1 MGCHLWQKVHR
12 ESCDVPL
19 GGIHLELGLHS
30 DDERVQIAITVGVVV
45 LILAVAGFI
54 YLTASVN
61 AAADRSDAIVSAPA
75 VDKDADAFM
84 RAFAGAAGQPV
95 LGGNEVALLQNGIE
109 IFPALF
115 EAIAAARDSIHF
127 STFIYESGHVP
138 RKFADA
144 VSAAARRGIE
154 VRIVL
159 DSRGSKKI
167 PPALITQMCEAGCQV
182 HWFRSVQWFSWARYN
197 HRTHRKLLI
206 VDGALAFTGG
216 VGIADEWDGKGDSP
230 SHWRDTHVR
239 IAGPAVAAVQAA
251 FVDNWNEATGELAIH
266 DKHFPELSPVGRV
279 GICAVQSN
287 PTNSTSAAQRSMAAL
302 IAGSSRRLWITNAY
316 FVPTAPFIKTLCE
329 AKARGVDVKILVP
342 GPHHDQPAVR
352 RASRRTW
359 PALLRGNV
367 ELYEFQPTMIHAKTV
382 IVDGAVTSIGS
393 INFDPRSFALNAEF
407 GVVAHD
413 REIAAQMEEAFLSD
427 IGHARRITDDDVRRR
442 SHWQNLLDSICYW
455 IRAQL

>member
-1 MGCHLWQKVHR
+1 M
-12 ESCDVPL
+12 
-19 GGIHLELGLHS
+19 
-30 DDERVQIAITVGVVV
+30 QIIFTIAACL
-45 LILAVAGFI
+45 LIIVAAGFV

-61 AAADRSDAIVSAPA
+61 AAADRSDAIVSAPS
-75 VDKDADAFM
+75 VGEDGDAFM

-95 LGGNEVALLQNGIE
+95 LGGNDVNLLQNGIE

-138 RKFADA
+138 RRFADA
-144 VSAAARRGIE
+144 VSAAARRGVE

-167 PPALITQMCEAGCQV
+167 PPTLITQMREAGCQV
-182 HWFRSVQWFSWARYN
+182 RWFRSVQWFTWAKYN

-206 VDGALAFTGG
+206 VDGTLAFTGG

-230 SHWRDTHVR
+230 AHWRDTHVR
-239 IAGPAVAAVQAA
+239 ISGPAVAAVQAA

-266 DKHFPELSPVGRV
+266 DKHFPELIPVGSVR
-279 GICAVQSN
+279 ICAVQSN

-316 FVPTAPFIKTLCE
+316 FVPTPPFVKTLCE
-329 AKARGVDVKILVP
+329 AKARGVDVRILVP

-407 GVVAHD
+407 GVVVLD
-413 REIAAQMEEAFLSD
+413 REIAVQMEEAFVTDLAR
-427 IGHARRITDDDVRRR
+427 ARRITEEDVRER
-442 SHWQNLLDSICYW
+442 SAWQNLIDTMCYW
-455 IRAQL
+455 ARAQL

>member
-1 MGCHLWQKVHR
+1 
-12 ESCDVPL
+12 
-19 GGIHLELGLHS
+19 
-30 DDERVQIAITVGVVV
+30 
-45 LILAVAGFI
+45 
-54 YLTASVN
+54 
-61 AAADRSDAIVSAPA
+61 VSAPPVA
-75 VDKDADAFM
+75 KDAESFM

-95 LGGNEVALLQNGIE
+95 LGGNEITILQNGIE

-115 EAIAAARDSIHF
+115 DAIAAARDSVHF

-138 RKFADA
+138 RRFADA
-144 VSAAARRGIE
+144 VSAAARRGVE

-167 PPALITQMCEAGCQV
+167 PPALITQMCDAGCEV
-182 HWFRSVQWFSWARYN
+182 RWFRSVQWFTWAKYN

-206 VDGALAFTGG
+206 VDGTLAFTGG

-230 SHWRDTHVR
+230 AHWRDTHVR

-266 DKHFPELSPVGRV
+266 AKHFPELVSVGNVR
-279 GICAVQSN
+279 ICAVQSN
-287 PTNSTSAAQRSMAAL
+287 PTSSTSAAQRSMAAL

-316 FVPTAPFIKTLCE
+316 FVPTGPFIKTLCD
-329 AKARGVDVKILVP
+329 AKARGVDVKILMP

-407 GVVAHD
+407 GVVVLD
-413 REIAAQMEEAFLSD
+413 REIAAQMEEAFLTD
-427 IGHARRITDDDVRRR
+427 LAHARRVTEEEMRRLSPR
-442 SHWQNLLDSICYW
+442 QNLLDTICYW